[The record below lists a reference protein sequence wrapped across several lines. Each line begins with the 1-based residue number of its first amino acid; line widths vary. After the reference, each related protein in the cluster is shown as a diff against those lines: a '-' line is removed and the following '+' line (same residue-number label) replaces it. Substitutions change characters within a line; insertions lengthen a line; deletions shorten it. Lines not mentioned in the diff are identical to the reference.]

1 MWTFPRCHDGNG
13 QGIIKE
19 TAGFGSCVLKML
31 LLLSPNIGLEASQ
44 DCFGEKSQVGNLLKH
59 SECSSMKIRKPSP
72 VIICTHEPSMF
83 FFVVVLLSV
92 FKNKGCL
99 NT

>member
-1 MWTFPRCHDGNG
+1 MV
-13 QGIIKE
+13 KE
-19 TAGFGSCVLKML
+19 TAGFGSCVLKRL

-72 VIICTHEPSMF
+72 MIICTHEPSVGF
-83 FFVVVLLSV
+83 FVFFVVVLLSE
-92 FKNKGCL
+92 FKNKEIHRHVFRVM
-99 NT
+99 